1 MLKSSLFSPL
11 KRLYEPRGLVRI
23 NRASPLAAGLVLA
36 EFGAFDYDSAGN
48 SKPVRVGN
56 TFAARS
62 FGRSFVMNGTTDCVK
77 HGTSVGGVDLF
88 ADSTRQWSVVAL
100 VKQTAANSTGVVVA
114 KTSQSPTLRTFH
126 LYYETGTF
134 YCHTRGLQ
142 TNLGGS
148 ASNTN
153 YQQITQTWDG
163 SVSQSFLDYASP
175 VSVAV
180 GTASNETSDQICF
193 GARANGTGLFLAGE
207 LAYVLIYN
215 RPITRAEHLAIK
227 ANPRAVIADDIAAV
241 WISGP
246 SGGTIH
252 TASYSDSATATD
264 AVTAVFVAA
273 AAIGETATAG
283 DAFTA
288 ALVTSAAYSDAAAP
302 ADDYAA
308 TLVAAGQSDYS
319 DTATP
324 LDSLLAALV
333 TSASW
338 ADAAVPVDAIAAA
351 LVAQRDYA
359 ESAAPAD
366 AYDAVVISGSTNAYS
381 DQAAPLDAYAA
392 VLIARAAYAE
402 TCPAQD
408 SYAALLPG
416 EVDIS
421 LRRSVHVRLS
431 DQAPVVRLQSQSPV
445 AKL

>member
-1 MLKSSLFSPL
+1 MSFPQGIDFRATSGYVTDPTDHTYEISITANYPRTTAQGNNVGWETTSDSRNRSTSPDA
-11 KRLYEPRGLVRI
+11 RLAGIHRTTGTTVTTYRI
-23 NRASPLAAGLVLA
+23 DLPATGDYKIRLAAG
-36 EFGAFDYDSAGN
+36 DYSYSAGI
-48 SKPVRVGN
+48 KVEI
-56 TFAARS
+56 FD
-62 FGRSFVMNGTTDCVK
+62 TT
-77 HGTSVGGVDLF
+77 TSLGII
-88 ADSTRQWSVVAL
+88 ADTSTTASQRFRDATDAEH
-100 VKQTAANSTGVVVA
+100 TAANWPANNASVTKTFASTILRA
-114 KTSQSPTLRTFH
+114 KVGDTA
-126 LYYETGTF
+126 
-134 YCHTRGLQ
+134 
-142 TNLGGS
+142 GG
-148 ASNTN
+148 
-153 YQQITQTWDG
+153 G
-163 SVSQSFLDYASP
+163 
-175 VSVAV
+175 
-180 GTASNETSDQICF
+180 G
-193 GARANGTGLFLAGE
+193 
-207 LAYVLIYN
+207 
-215 RPITRAEHLAIK
+215 
-227 ANPRAVIADDIAAV
+227 VIACLYVEAA
-241 WISGP
+241 
-246 SGGTIH
+246 GGTIH

-324 LDSLLAALV
+324 LDSISAALV

-366 AYDAVVISGSTNAYS
+366 AYDAVVISGSTNDYS

-416 EVDIS
+416 EVDIA

-431 DQAPVVRLQSQSPV
+431 DQAPVVRLQS
-445 AKL
+445 